1 MKLCIILH
9 KIQKHYRSNQA
20 SEWQLLRYTDQLLD
34 GVLPSIAHK
43 GFRCGCT
50 KGDQSSLL
58 ETPGD
63 CQWSDKYHVN
73 TSPGRES
80 SSIQVLN
87 LSSALT
93 HRVAWHVRLSKYS
106 VILRQ
111 ERREADVKSVLV
123 AGGLGIGWREWT
135 RLQKIG
141 SDKTRNGVIKDV
153 GHTGC
158 RLEKVEGGRSD
169 IAYTWP

>member
-1 MKLCIILH
+1 M
-9 KIQKHYRSNQA
+9 
-20 SEWQLLRYTDQLLD
+20 
-34 GVLPSIAHK
+34 LPSIAHK

-50 KGDQSSLL
+50 KGDQSSLPA
-58 ETPGD
+58 TPGF
-63 CQWSDKYHVN
+63 CQWSDKYHIN
-73 TSPGRES
+73 TASGRES

-123 AGGLGIGWREWT
+123 AGGWDWVTWVNTSSENWKWQNSKWSYQGPWAHGLPIGKGGTRKKWYCLYLHLTYLG
-135 RLQKIG
+135 
-141 SDKTRNGVIKDV
+141 D
-153 GHTGC
+153 
-158 RLEKVEGGRSD
+158 GG
-169 IAYTWP
+169 